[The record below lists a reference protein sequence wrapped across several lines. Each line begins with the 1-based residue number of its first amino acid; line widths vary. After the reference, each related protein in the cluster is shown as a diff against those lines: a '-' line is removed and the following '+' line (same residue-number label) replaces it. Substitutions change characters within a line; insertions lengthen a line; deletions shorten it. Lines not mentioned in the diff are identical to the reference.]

1 MHATRA
7 TQRFVIAQHMPNV
20 RILFLAQ
27 VLTGSGLTAVV
38 LFGGILSAELAPD
51 PSWATLPV
59 SLAVVGMALSTVPA
73 SLLMRAIGRR
83 LGLIAGASIGIVASL
98 LCAYAISRRSFP
110 LFCCGSMLF
119 GTATTFTM
127 QYRFVAAESV
137 ARERVSQAISYVLL
151 GGLGSALLGPQAAM
165 AARAWSAEHEY
176 AGSFLV
182 VGVLY
187 ALGALVLCKLRP
199 TESTLGAAASGGPTI
214 SELIREPMLRKAILA
229 ATIAYGVM
237 SFIMTAAPVSMHSI
251 DHHSL
256 KAITWTIQSHI
267 LAMFLPSLFS
277 GRLIAR
283 CGERA
288 MMIVGSLLLAASAVF
303 SLFGHDVPHYWL
315 GLVLLGA
322 GWNLLFTAG
331 TALLA
336 THYTGVERHRAQAI
350 NDFIVFT
357 CQACVSFLAGLA
369 VIRLGWQWTN
379 LSVVPLLALMIW
391 IASREPAPPV
401 RALASG

>member
-1 MHATRA
+1 
-7 TQRFVIAQHMPNV
+7 MPNV
-20 RILFLAQ
+20 LILFLAQ

-38 LFGGILSAELAPD
+38 LFGGILSAELSPD

-73 SLLMRAIGRR
+73 SMIMRALGRR
-83 LGLIAGASIGIVASL
+83 LGLIVGASIGILASL
-98 LCAYAISRRSFP
+98 LCAYAIVQRSFS
-110 LFCCGSMLF
+110 LFCCGSVLF
-119 GTATTFTM
+119 GTATAFTM

-137 ARERVSQAISYVLL
+137 ARERASQAISYVLL

-165 AARAWSAEHEY
+165 AAREWSAAHEY

-187 ALGALVLCKLRP
+187 ALGAIVLLKLRP
-199 TESTLGAAASGGPTI
+199 TESSAGVTPAVGPTVG
-214 SELIREPMLRKAILA
+214 ELIREPMLRRAVLA
-229 ATIAYGVM
+229 GAVAYCVM

-251 DHHSL
+251 DHHSV

-267 LAMFLPSLFS
+267 IAMFLPSLFS

-283 CGERA
+283 FGERV
-288 MMIVGSLLLAASAVF
+288 MMFAGTLLLAASAVI
-303 SLFGHDVPHYWL
+303 SLVGHDVPHYWV

-322 GWNLLFTAG
+322 GWNFLFTAG

-350 NDFIVFT
+350 NDLVVFT
-357 CQACVSFLAGLA
+357 CQACVSLLAGLA
-369 VIRLGWQWTN
+369 VTKLGWQWTN
-379 LSVVPLLALMIW
+379 LSVMPLLALTLW
-391 IASREPAPPV
+391 VASRKAERPV
-401 RALASG
+401 RAAAY